1 MAKNRFYSCY
11 IYDQFLN
18 RRYLGTLIG
27 KNKKEVVRKFM
38 KKFGLS
44 KKSKIKIVE
53 NRLHYK

>member
-53 NRLHYK
+53 NKLR